1 MFYMANKLGAWQVGG
16 DHNKGKVEFKL
27 FFPKFADGGHD
38 PKIAEI
44 RVAGDFQS
52 RIPGQTNWD
61 FPGGLQLAKNETAD
75 GTLWSHRTA
84 EELPSDY
91 YEYKYR
97 VTFADGDTRIVSDP
111 CARYGGTN
119 NQNAAFVIGGSLP
132 AENVVT
138 PLKGGRKHLR
148 DLIVYE
154 MNLDDFT
161 DEYRIERYENRAPLA
176 AAVDKLDYLK
186 ALGFNAILFM
196 PWTAWENPRF
206 SWGYAPYQY
215 FAVEYRYANDLGR
228 PAEKLSWL
236 KKLVSEC
243 HDRGIHVIMDGVFNH
258 VSVNFPYKWL
268 YRNTDDCPYIGGF
281 GEFPGLQDL
290 DFHNECT
297 NDFIRDVCLYWIDE
311 FGIDGIRFDNTV
323 NFYLP
328 GDLNG
333 LPTLMERIQNH
344 IASKREKNFSLT
356 LEHLREDAANITND
370 TKATSYWDNALYGK
384 TFDGLWWNRID
395 LGLLNAVNNQRFL
408 VNSDKVPTTYLAN
421 HDHSHV
427 TWQAGARDNLGAM
440 RWFKTQPYAILP
452 DTSPA
457 TPMVQNGQEF
467 GEDDWIMEDDEGTGR
482 RVIPRP
488 LRWQLADDR
497 IGMALRKLYQRL
509 GEIRQAYAGLRSPN
523 FYPQPWEPWQTQFD
537 PQGYGIDV
545 ERQLAIYHRW
555 GHNEHGTLQRFIIVL
570 NFSDQAHDVG
580 VPFPENGEWVELL
593 SDYAGT
599 WKPVVSNW
607 RLSLT
612 AASNWGYVFYK

>member
-16 DHNKGKVEFKL
+16 DHNKGRVEFKL
-27 FFPKFADGGHD
+27 FFPKFADGVHD

-52 RIPGQTNWD
+52 RIPGHTNWD
-61 FPGGLQLAKNETAD
+61 FPGGFQLAKNETAD
-75 GTLWSHRTA
+75 GTFWSHRTA

-91 YEYKYR
+91 YEYKYQ
-97 VTFADGDTRIVSDP
+97 VTFADGETRIVSDP

-119 NQNAAFVIGGSLP
+119 NLNAAFVIGGSLP

-138 PLKGGRKHLR
+138 PLRGGRKHLR
-148 DLIVYE
+148 DFIVYE

-161 DEYRIERYENRAPLA
+161 NEYRIERYENRAPLA

-186 ALGFNAILFM
+186 TLGFNAILFM
-196 PWTAWENPRF
+196 PWTAWENPSF
-206 SWGYAPYQY
+206 SWGYVPYQY

-281 GEFPGLQDL
+281 GGSFPGLQDL

-344 IASKREKNFSLT
+344 IASKGEKNFSLT

-370 TKATSYWDNALYGK
+370 TKATSYWDNALYRESIRRTLVEPHRSG
-384 TFDGLWWNRID
+384 TS
-395 LGLLNAVNNQRFL
+395 QRGEQSAL
-408 VNSDKVPTTYLAN
+408 PRQQRQGS
-421 HDHSHV
+421 HDVSRESRSQPCDV
-427 TWQAGARDNLGAM
+427 AGGC
-440 RWFKTQPYAILP
+440 KGQPGCHE
-452 DTSPA
+452 
-457 TPMVQNGQEF
+457 MVQDPAIRDSSLYESSNADGPER
-467 GEDDWIMEDDEGTGR
+467 TGIR
-482 RVIPRP
+482 RGS
-488 LRWQLADDR
+488 LD
-497 IGMALRKLYQRL
+497 
-509 GEIRQAYAGLRSPN
+509 
-523 FYPQPWEPWQTQFD
+523 
-537 PQGYGIDV
+537 
-545 ERQLAIYHRW
+545 
-555 GHNEHGTLQRFIIVL
+555 HGR
-570 NFSDQAHDVG
+570 
-580 VPFPENGEWVELL
+580 
-593 SDYAGT
+593 
-599 WKPVVSNW
+599 
-607 RLSLT
+607 
-612 AASNWGYVFYK
+612 